1 MADKELVEKQGR
13 SVMVLTE
20 RQGTLE
26 QRVTHLE
33 RAGPSGGEGGACEC
47 LNSLIN
53 MSLSFL
59 DCRKIKSCLSIER
72 TD

>member
-13 SVMVLTE
+13 SVMLLTE
-20 RQGTLE
+20 RQETLE

-47 LNSLIN
+47 LNSE
-53 MSLSFL
+53 
-59 DCRKIKSCLSIER
+59 IKN
-72 TD
+72 